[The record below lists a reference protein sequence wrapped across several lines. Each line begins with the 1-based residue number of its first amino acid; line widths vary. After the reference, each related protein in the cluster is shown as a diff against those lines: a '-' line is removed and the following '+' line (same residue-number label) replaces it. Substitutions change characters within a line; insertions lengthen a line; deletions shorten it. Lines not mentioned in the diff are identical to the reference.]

1 MKGVKNNLMRTI
13 TGLFVLIS
21 FFSLAQPNDCSEAVP
36 GCTTPSFAIAPNNL
50 STNIVDFTSG
60 SISNPSSNPGS
71 SGNSGCLLSGETSST
86 FITIS
91 VTSNGTLAWSMIGPS
106 GGCFDWIMWP
116 YVSPSVTCSAITG
129 NTLPPVACNWNGSCN
144 GNTGMAPAGQLPP
157 LGSPSSYEAPLNVI
171 AGQQYLLCL
180 SNYSGTSQNV
190 NLNFFGTAGVA
201 CGVSAVDQTICLG
214 TSANVTVVTPGLSA
228 PQFTWLVTNGV
239 SNTTGGTNVTVTPTV
254 TTTYQV
260 QVLQPASASSS
271 QFIDTA
277 VFTITVV
284 PPPLPNAGINDT
296 ICLGQPIN
304 LNGIISSATNTASW
318 QTLTTGIVPIPVVN
332 FSPNLTSLT
341 PTVTVNQTGLYQ
353 FILSEN
359 NPTCGIR
366 RDTVRVLVTQIAQTT
381 SSVNPSCFGYSDGEI
396 HINSPLADEYSFDN
410 GVTWQVDSFAV
421 FFNAGTFSVCS
432 RNAMGCQICSNVT
445 VTNPVPVTISVSNDT
460 LICQNGIATLM
471 ASATGG
477 TSYLFHWDQTTNTNF
492 TQNVNPLV
500 STTYSV
506 YAENQNGCISPTE
519 TINVTVRSVISGSA
533 TSDVTICPGFPTTLT
548 ATATGGFGPPYTFT
562 WSSGE
567 IGNGSSHTVTAG
579 PPITTH
585 YIITVND
592 ECESTPLVLETN
604 VFVAPLPVPLIS
616 VDNDNECEPAN
627 FVIVNETDPT
637 MVDMIHWE
645 LSDGQSFDDVDTIR
659 PENMMSNL
667 YDVQLVITS
676 PQGCV
681 DSTTFFN
688 YLTVHAIPDANFNH
702 SPDPVYIYDAEVQL
716 TNYTVNGDTYQ
727 WYIESGT
734 PSYSEL
740 KHLKTIFPDGLE
752 GNYEVIL
759 IATSEF
765 GCIDTTSQI
774 VIVYPELV
782 FYVPNSF
789 TPDGDEYNQSWG
801 IYIEGIDV
809 YNFELLL
816 YNRWGEIIWESH
828 DPSAK
833 WDGSYNGRPVEIG
846 TYTWTIKTKDVLNDE
861 IYDFNGHVNVIR

>member
-1 MKGVKNNLMRTI
+1 MKILS
-13 TGLFVLIS
+13 LFFVCVS
-21 FFSLAQPNDCSEAVP
+21 FYSLTQPNDCVDAIP
-36 GCTTPSFAIAPNNL
+36 GCTTPSFAIASNNPV
-50 STNIVDFTSG
+50 TNIVDFTSG
-60 SISNPSSNPGS
+60 SISNPSTNPGS

-91 VTSNGTLAWSMIGPS
+91 VTSNGTLAWSIIGPS

-116 YVSPSVTCSAITG
+116 YVNPGITCAGITG
-129 NTLPPVACNWNGSCN
+129 NTISPVACNWNGSCN

-180 SNYSGTSQNV
+180 SNYSGTSQSV
-190 NLNFFGTAGVA
+190 NLNFFGTAGVS
-201 CGVSAVDQTICLG
+201 CSVSAPDQSICQG
-214 TSANVTVVTPGLSA
+214 ASATVNIATPGLAS

-239 SNTTGGTNVTVTPTV
+239 SNTSGGSNVIVTPAV

-260 QVLQPASASSS
+260 QVIQPATATSPL
-271 QFIDTA
+271 FIDTA

-284 PPPLPNAGINDT
+284 PPPVPNAGIDYT
-296 ICLGQPIN
+296 VCLGQPIL
-304 LNGIISSATNTASW
+304 LNGVISSTTNTPSW
-318 QTLTTGIVPIPVVN
+318 QTITAGIIPIPTVN
-332 FSPNLTSLT
+332 FAPNFSSLT
-341 PTVTVNQTGLYQ
+341 PTVTVNQVGLYQ
-353 FILSEN
+353 FVLREN
-359 NPTCGIR
+359 NTVCGIR
-366 RDTVRVLVTQIAQTT
+366 SDTVRVLVFQISQST
-381 SSVNPSCFGYSDGEI
+381 SSIRPSCFGAADGEI
-396 HINSPLADEYSFDN
+396 HITSPLANEYSFDN
-410 GVTWQVDSFAV
+410 GITWQIDSFAV
-421 FFNAGTFSVCS
+421 GFAAGTYSVCS
-432 RNAMGCQICSNVT
+432 RNAMGCQTCSNVI
-445 VTNPVPVTISVSNDT
+445 VTNPALVTISASNDT
-460 LICQNGIATLM
+460 LICQNGTAALS
-471 ASATGG
+471 ASASGG
-477 TSYLFHWDQTTNTNF
+477 ISYLFHWDQTSDTSASQQESPIVNTI
-492 TQNVNPLV
+492 
-500 STTYSV
+500 YSV
-506 YAENQNGCISPTE
+506 FAENQNGCISASE
-519 TINVTVRSVISGSA
+519 TISVTVRSGLTGTI
-533 TSDVTICPGFPTTLT
+533 TPDVTICPGYPTTLT
-548 ATATGGFGPPYTFT
+548 ATVLGGIGSPYTFT
-562 WSSGE
+562 WSSAE
-567 IGNGSSHTVTAG
+567 IGNGSIDSISAN
-579 PPITTH
+579 PPITTL
-585 YIITVND
+585 YSVIVND
-592 ECESTPLVLETN
+592 GCETTPLVLTTN
-604 VFVAPLPVPLIS
+604 VILAPLPVPLIS
-616 VDNDNECEPAN
+616 LDNDKECEPAN

-637 MVDMIHWE
+637 MVDLVYWE
-645 LSDGQSFDDVDTIR
+645 LSDGEIFQNVDTIR

-681 DSTTFFN
+681 DSTTFYN
-688 YLTVHAIPDANFNH
+688 YLTVYPKPIANFNH

-716 TNYTVNGDTYQ
+716 TNYTVHGDTYQ

-809 YNFELLL
+809 YNFELRL

-828 DPSAK
+828 DPTEK
-833 WDGSYNGRPVEIG
+833 WDGSYNGKPVEIG

-861 IYDFNGHVNVIR
+861 MYDFNGHVNVIR